1 MDKKSMIFGIALS
14 GGGYKGIAHAGILQ
28 FLNEQDIFPEI
39 ISGTS
44 AGAIVGG
51 LYANGKKPKEILDF
65 FKSVSLFRWSSMLFR
80 TAGLLDADQ
89 CAKYLFREFEDKKI
103 GELAQELYIAAT
115 EREQGKLKIFH

>member
-1 MDKKSMIFGIALS
+1 
-14 GGGYKGIAHAGILQ
+14 GGYKGIAHAGVLE

-65 FKSVSLFRWSSMLFR
+65 FKSVSLFRWSHLSFR
-80 TAGLLDADQ
+80 KAGFFDADQ
-89 CAKYLFREFEDKKI
+89 FTKYLSKEFEDKKI
-103 GELAQELYIAAT
+103 GDLNAEDRKSTRLNSS
-115 EREQGKLKIFH
+115 